1 MSAISSITAR
11 EILSSGGTP
20 TVEVKVVLSDGSVG
34 IASVP
39 FGVSAGSHEAFVLF
53 DGDKGRFQ
61 GKGMLKAVGHVNR
74 VIGPRIVGKDPEK
87 QREIDD
93 AMVKIDG
100 TTNMGKLGANAILGV
115 SLAVARAA
123 AHSKKLPLYAY
134 LRELF
139 AIPLTEYIL
148 PNPMMVV
155 IEGGKHADDST
166 DFQEYLIAPI
176 GGKTIAEE
184 VRAGLDVYFSLKK
197 ILKGKGFTV
206 NIGNE
211 GAFAP
216 AGIKNNEDP
225 IRFIIDAITAAG
237 FTPGKDVG
245 VSFDGACSEIFDS
258 GKYHLGREKKDLTSE
273 EMRAYFE
280 AWVKKYPSIIT
291 IEDPFDEDDWG
302 SWAAITKALG
312 KKVMVIADDLTV
324 TNPERLQ
331 KAIDQKAANAILIK
345 LNQNGTLTG
354 TIDTCMLAR
363 KHGFSLIV
371 SHRGGGETNDTFMID
386 LAVAVNSSFVKVG
399 PTRGERVAKYNR
411 LMEIEEELGKKGKV
425 SGRNFKH
432 C

>member
-1 MSAISSITAR
+1 MSTISSITAR

-20 TVEVKVVLSDGSVG
+20 TVEVKVILSDGSAG

-39 FGVSAGSHEAFVLF
+39 FGASAGSHEAFVLF

-61 GKGMLKAVGHVNR
+61 GKGMLKAVEHVNR
-74 VIGPRIVGKDPEK
+74 IIGPGIAGKDPEK

-93 AMVKIDG
+93 AMVKMDG
-100 TTNMGKLGANAILGV
+100 TTNMGSLGANAILGV

-123 AHSKKLPLYAY
+123 ASAKKLPLYAY

-139 AIPLTEYIL
+139 AIPLREYIL
-148 PNPMMVV
+148 PNPMMVA

-184 VRAGLDVYFSLKK
+184 VRAGLEVYFSLKK

-225 IRFIIDAITAAG
+225 IRYIIDAIQAAG

-245 VSFDGACSEIFDS
+245 VSFDGACSEIFDG
-258 GKYHLGREKKDLTSE
+258 GKYHLGREKKDLTSGD
-273 EMRAYFE
+273 MGAYFK
-280 AWVKKYPSIIT
+280 AWVKKYPAIIT
-291 IEDPFDEDDWG
+291 IEDPLDEDDWG
-302 SWAAITKALG
+302 SWTAITEALG
-312 KKVMVIADDLTV
+312 NKVMVIADDLTA

-331 KAIDQKAANAILIK
+331 KAIDHKAANAILIK
-345 LNQNGTLTG
+345 LNQNGTVTG
-354 TIDTCMLAR
+354 TINTCMLAR
-363 KHGFSLIV
+363 KHGFSTIV

-386 LAVAVNSSFVKVG
+386 LAVAVNSVFVKVG

-411 LMEIEEELGKKGKV
+411 LMEI
-425 SGRNFKH
+425 
-432 C
+432 